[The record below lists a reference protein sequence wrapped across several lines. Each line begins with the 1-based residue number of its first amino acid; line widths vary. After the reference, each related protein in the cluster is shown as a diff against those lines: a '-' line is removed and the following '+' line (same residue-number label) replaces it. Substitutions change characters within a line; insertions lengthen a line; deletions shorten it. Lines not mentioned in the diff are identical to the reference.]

1 MSEPSTE
8 PPTHPS
14 PSSSLVERS
23 ASRVDRS
30 LAALGRFV
38 AGRAGLVVL
47 VLLASLVPTGWLA
60 LHLEIHASF
69 LDLLPADEEPVR
81 QLHEVIGHARSASDV
96 SIAISTAD
104 RAMAERYAEAFVAEL
119 EAERRERGGEASADE
134 PEVTGIGGHI
144 DMDWLLERRLLFV
157 PEDELERLVART
169 EAAVDRELLR
179 NTGLYIDL
187 EEPAEDE
194 EDTDALLREVDASDD
209 RVQRDEWIVTSDGR
223 YLCIWAFF
231 SGNTGDLAF
240 GRRAFDRVRA
250 IDARLRDGTRF
261 PRELEV
267 RFAGGIPTRVD
278 DERAIREDL
287 QVAGAVGFF
296 AVVLLIVAS
305 LRAPRALVILAVPLF
320 TGLVWTFAF
329 ARLAVGHLNIISG
342 FLFSI
347 LSGLGI
353 EYGIH
358 LMHRFRELRDE
369 GVPLERAIEELVE
382 KTGRAL
388 LSGSMTNASVFGVIA
403 FAQFSGFSEFGL
415 IAAVGLILT
424 LIATLLGLPAL
435 LVLFERWRPIGKS
448 ADEAKQHTP
457 VNVPDAVRW
466 GIVVGVPILAVL
478 SIVVLARGHVR
489 FDGNWRL
496 LAGNSETTQFQEYLR
511 HHFAGLYTG
520 GLIYVAPETDLARV
534 VEVIEG
540 VRAAR
545 AERGEPSDVAE
556 IDTIDEAFPP
566 PDRQRARAALAVRL
580 GEQLDRI
587 RPALLDDAGRAR
599 LEEGRRFVAAA
610 QPVSID
616 ELPYALVGPFVTNDG
631 RGSILHL
638 RMQETDDASTDVL
651 VRWAHEAREIV
662 HALSDAGL
670 TAPLLSENWIAGE
683 IFERVARDGRYLLFG
698 TLVAVFVVLLLDFRR
713 PLVALG
719 VLGAVLLGVL
729 GVAGGMYVCGVS
741 LNFMN
746 AAILPVCVGI
756 SLDNAIHV
764 YHRWRES
771 GPGSIP
777 MVLRHTTSA
786 NALASTTNLLGFAA
800 LALTHHEG
808 LRSVAWLAMIG
819 VTATYVSTTLWFP
832 MVFATIDAR
841 RTDPR

>member
-1 MSEPSTE
+1 MSEPSNE
-8 PPTHPS
+8 PPTFLS
-14 PSSSLVERS
+14 K
-23 ASRVDRS
+23 S

-38 AGRAGLVVL
+38 AARAGVVVL

-69 LDLLPADEEPVR
+69 LDLLPAEEEPVR

-96 SIAISTAD
+96 SIAISTDD
-104 RAMAERYAEAFVAEL
+104 REMAERYAEAFVAEL
-119 EAERRERGGEASADE
+119 EAERRERAGRAEPSPDE

-157 PEDELERLVART
+157 PEDELERLVSRT

-209 RVQRDEWIVTSDGR
+209 RVARDEWIVTSDGR

-240 GRRAFDRVRA
+240 GRRAFERVRA

-287 QVAGAVGFF
+287 QVAGVVGFF

-388 LSGSMTNASVFGVIA
+388 FSGSMTNASVFGVIA

-448 ADEAKQHTP
+448 ADEATQHTP
-457 VNVPDAVRW
+457 VHVPDAVRW
-466 GIVVGVPILAVL
+466 GIVIGVPILAVL
-478 SIVVLARGHVR
+478 SIVVLARGQVR

-520 GLIYVAPETDLARV
+520 GLIYVPPETELARV
-534 VEVIEG
+534 VETIES

-545 AERGEPSDVAE
+545 VERGEHSDVAE

-580 GEQLDRI
+580 GEQLERI
-587 RPALLDDAGRAR
+587 RPDLLDEAGRAR

-610 QPVSID
+610 QPI
-616 ELPYALVGPFVTNDG
+616 EIEALPYALVGPFVTNDG

-662 HALSDAGL
+662 HALGDADL
-670 TAPLLSENWIAGE
+670 EAPLLSENWIAGE
-683 IFERVARDGRYLLFG
+683 IFERVSRDGRYLLFG
-698 TLVAVFVVLLLDFRR
+698 TLLAVFVVLLLDFRR

-719 VLGAVLLGVL
+719 VLGAVVLGVL
-729 GVAGGMYVCGVS
+729 GIAGGMYVCGVS

-841 RTDPR
+841 RAPPPRKDGA

>member
-1 MSEPSTE
+1 MSEGPTEAPSLL
-8 PPTHPS
+8 S
-14 PSSSLVERS
+14 RGLSSM
-23 ASRVDRS
+23 
-30 LAALGRFV
+30 GRFV
-38 AGRAGLVVL
+38 VARAGLVVALL
-47 VLLASLVPTGWLA
+47 VGSLVPTGWLA
-60 LHLEIHASF
+60 LDLEIRASF
-69 LDLLPADEEPVR
+69 LDLLPADEEPVH
-81 QLHEVIGHARSASDV
+81 QLHEVIGHARSASDIA
-96 SIAISTAD
+96 IAISTED
-104 RAMAERYAEAFVAEL
+104 RAMAERYAEAFVAEV
-119 EAERRERGGEASADE
+119 SHD
-134 PEVTGIGGHI
+134 PEIAGIGGHI
-144 DMDWLLERRLLFV
+144 DMDWLLDRRLLFV
-157 PEDELERLVART
+157 PEDELESLVSRA
-169 EAAVDRELLR
+169 EGAIDRELLR
-179 NTGLYIDL
+179 HTGLYIDL
-187 EEPAEDE
+187 EEPSAAEQD
-194 EDTDALLREVDASDD
+194 DSQSLLREVDEADD
-209 RVQRDEWIVTSDGR
+209 HVERDEWVVTSDGR
-223 YLCIWAFF
+223 YLCLWALF
-231 SGNTGDLAF
+231 SGNTGDLDF
-240 GRRAFDRVRA
+240 GRHAFDRVRA

-261 PRELEV
+261 PRTLEV

-278 DERAIREDL
+278 DEAAIRSDL
-287 QVAGAVGFF
+287 SVAGVVGFV

-320 TGLVWTFAF
+320 IGLVWTFAF

-369 GVPLERAIEELVE
+369 GVALEPAIEDLVE

-415 IAAVGLILT
+415 IAAVGLVLT
-424 LIATLLGLPAL
+424 LIVTMLGLPAL

-448 ADEAKQHTP
+448 ADEAMQHTP
-457 VNVPDAVRW
+457 LHVPDALRW
-466 GIVVGVPILAVL
+466 TIVVGVPVLSIL
-478 SIVVLARGHVR
+478 SIVVLVTGRVR

-511 HHFAGLYTG
+511 HHFSGLYTG
-520 GLIYVAPETDLARV
+520 GLIYVPPETELSRV
-534 VEVIEG
+534 VEVVEG

-545 AERGEPSDVAE
+545 LARGEHTDVVE
-556 IDTIDEAFPP
+556 IDTLDEAFPP
-566 PDRQRARAALAVRL
+566 PERQRARAAIALRL
-580 GEQLDRI
+580 GEQLARI
-587 RPALLDDAGRAR
+587 RPEQLDDAGRER
-599 LEEGRRFVAAA
+599 LAEGQRVVAAA
-610 QPVSID
+610 QPIAIE

-638 RMQETDDASTDVL
+638 RMHETDDASTDVL

-662 HALSDAGL
+662 RAIHDAGL

-683 IFERVARDGRYLLFG
+683 IFERVARDARYLLVG
-698 TLVAVFVVLLLDFRR
+698 TLAAVFVVLLLDFRK

-729 GVAGGMYVCGVS
+729 GIAGGMFVTGLQ

-777 MVLRHTTSA
+777 MVLRHTTRA

-808 LRSVAWLAMIG
+808 LRSVAWLAVIG

-841 RTDPR
+841 RAKREA

>member
-1 MSEPSTE
+1 MSSDAPTETPSTAE
-8 PPTHPS
+8 TPPLEKP
-14 PSSSLVERS
+14 PVEKPTWLS
-23 ASRVDRS
+23 RS
-30 LAALGRFV
+30 LASLGRFV
-38 AGRAGLVVL
+38 AARASL
-47 VLLASLVPTGWLA
+47 VLAALLLSLVPTGWLA
-60 LHLEIHASF
+60 SRLEIRASF
-69 LDLLPADEEPVR
+69 LDLLPVDEAPVV
-81 QLHEVIGHARSASDV
+81 QLGQVIEHARSASDI
-96 SIAISTAD
+96 SIAIATTD
-104 RAMAERYAEAFVAEL
+104 RAMAERYAEAFVAEV
-119 EAERRERGGEASADE
+119 AED
-134 PEVTGIGGHI
+134 PEVSGIGGHI

-157 PEDELERLVART
+157 PEDELERLVSRA
-169 EAAVDRELLR
+169 ESAIDRELLA

-187 EEPAEDE
+187 EDPADEDE
-194 EDTDALLREVDASDD
+194 GTDALLAEVDASDD
-209 RVQRDEWIVTSDGR
+209 RVARDEWIITSDGR

-231 SGNTGDLAF
+231 SGNTGDLEF
-240 GRRAFDRVRA
+240 GRRALERVHA

-261 PRELEV
+261 PRDLEV

-278 DERAIREDL
+278 DERAIRGDL
-287 QVAGAVGFF
+287 QVAGVVGFV
-296 AVVLLIVAS
+296 AVVLLIVMS

-320 TGLVWTFAF
+320 IGLVWTFAF

-369 GVPLERAIEELVE
+369 GVPLDRAIEELTE

-415 IAAVGLILT
+415 IAAVGLLLT
-424 LIATLLGLPAL
+424 LVATMLGLPAL

-448 ADEAKQHTP
+448 EGDARHAKP
-457 VNVPDAVRW
+457 VNVPDGVRW
-466 GIVVGVPILAVL
+466 AIVIGVPVL
-478 SIVVLARGHVR
+478 SILSVLALVSGRVR

-520 GLIYVAPETDLARV
+520 GLIYVPPGVELSRV

-540 VRAAR
+540 VREARRAA
-545 AERGEPSDVAE
+545 GQNVDVAE
-556 IDTIDEAFPP
+556 IETLDEAFPP
-566 PDRQRARAALAVRL
+566 IERQRARAALAEQL
-580 GEQLDRI
+580 GAQLDRI
-587 RPALLDDAGRAR
+587 RPGLLDD
-599 LEEGRRFVAAA
+599 EGRERLAEGQRLVAAA
-610 QPVSID
+610 QPVAIE
-616 ELPYALVGPFVTNDG
+616 ELPYSLVGPFVTSDG
-631 RGSILHL
+631 GGSILHL
-638 RMQETDDASTDVL
+638 RMHETDDANTDVL
-651 VRWAHEAREIV
+651 VRWADEARQIV
-662 HALSDAGL
+662 AALDDAGIEV
-670 TAPLLSENWIAGE
+670 PLLSENWIAGE
-683 IFERVARDGRYLLFG
+683 IFERVARDSRYLAVG
-698 TLVAVFVVLLLDFRR
+698 TLLAVFVVLLLDFRK

-719 VLGAVLLGVL
+719 VLGAVVLGVL
-729 GVAGGMYVCGVS
+729 GIAGGMFLCGVQ

-777 MVLRHTTSA
+777 MVLRHTTSS

-841 RTDPR
+841 GAKTSR

>member
-1 MSEPSTE
+1 MMPTMSVPDA
-8 PPTHPS
+8 PPT
-14 PSSSLVERS
+14 LL
-23 ASRVDRS
+23 SRG
-30 LAALGRFV
+30 LAALGRLV
-38 AGRAGLVVL
+38 AARALFVVL
-47 VLLASLVPTGWLA
+47 ALSSSLVPAGWLA
-60 LHLEIHASF
+60 LQLDIHASF

-119 EAERRERGGEASADE
+119 EAERAERAGAISGE
-134 PEVTGIGGHI
+134 PEIAGIGGHI
-144 DMDWLLERRLLFV
+144 EVDWLLERRLLFV
-157 PEDELERLVART
+157 PEAELERLVSRA

-179 NTGLYIDL
+179 NTGLYVDL
-187 EEPAEDE
+187 EDPAADE
-194 EDTDALLREVDASDD
+194 EDTGALLREVDASDD
-209 RVQRDEWIVTSDGR
+209 RVERDEWVITSDGR
-223 YLCIWAFF
+223 YLCLWAFF
-231 SGNTGDLAF
+231 SGNSGDLAF
-240 GRRAFDRVRA
+240 GRRALARVRA
-250 IDARLRDGTRF
+250 VDARLRDGVRF

-267 RFAGGIPTRVD
+267 RFAGGIPTRVE

-287 QVAGAVGFF
+287 QVAGVVGFF

-358 LMHRFRELRDE
+358 LMHRFRELREE
-369 GVPLERAIEELVE
+369 GVPLERAIEVLLE

-388 LSGSMTNASVFGVIA
+388 LSGSMTNASVFAVIA

-415 IAAVGLILT
+415 IAAVGLLLT
-424 LIATLLGLPAL
+424 LVSTLVGLPAL
-435 LVLFERWRPIGKS
+435 LVLFERWRPIRS
-448 ADEAKQHTP
+448 VATESTAHTP
-457 VNVPDAVRW
+457 VNVPDPVRW

-478 SIVVLARGHVR
+478 SVVALARGHVR

-520 GLIYVAPETDLARV
+520 GLIYVPPGMALSRV

-540 VRAAR
+540 VRASR
-545 AERGEPSDVAE
+545 IERGESSDVAE
-556 IDTIDEAFPP
+556 IDTLDEAFPP

-651 VRWAHEAREIV
+651 VRWASEAREIA
-662 HALSDAGL
+662 HALRDAGL

-698 TLVAVFVVLLLDFRR
+698 TLLAVFVVLLVDFRR

-729 GVAGGMYVCGVS
+729 GIAGGMYVCGVS

-777 MVLRHTTSA
+777 LVLRHTTSA
-786 NALASTTNLLGFAA
+786 NALASSTNLLGFAA
-800 LALTHHEG
+800 LGLTHHEG

-841 RTDPR
+841 RRPGA

>member
-1 MSEPSTE
+1 MGSDAETETPSWL
-8 PPTHPS
+8 S
-14 PSSSLVERS
+14 
-23 ASRVDRS
+23 RS
-30 LAALGRFV
+30 LAAIGRFV
-38 AGRAGLVVL
+38 HARAAL
-47 VLLASLVPTGWLA
+47 VLAALLVSLVPTGWLA
-60 LHLEIHASF
+60 SRLEMRASF
-69 LDLLPADEEPVR
+69 LALLPPDEEPVR
-81 QLHEVIGHARSASDV
+81 QLEEVIQHTRSASDV
-96 SIAISTAD
+96 AIVISATD
-104 RAMAERYAEAFVAEL
+104 RAMAERYAEAFVHEL
-119 EAERRERGGEASADE
+119 QAQAGEGASDG
-134 PEVTGIGGHI
+134 PTISGIGGHI
-144 DMDWLLERRLLFV
+144 DMDWLREHRLLFV
-157 PEDELERLVART
+157 PEDELERLVSRAE
-169 EAAVDRELLR
+169 EAIDRELLA

-187 EEPAEDE
+187 EEPSDAAA
-194 EDTDALLREVDASDD
+194 DTDALLAEVDESDE
-209 RVQRDEWIVTSDGR
+209 RIPHDEWIVTTDGR

-231 SGNTGDLAF
+231 SGNNGDLDF
-240 GRRAFDRVRA
+240 GRRALERVQA
-250 IDARLRDGTRF
+250 IDRALRDGTRF

-267 RFAGGIPTRVD
+267 RLAGGIPTRVD
-278 DERAIREDL
+278 DERAIRADL
-287 QVAGAVGFF
+287 QVAGVVGFV

-320 TGLVWTFAF
+320 IGLVWTFAF

-388 LSGSMTNASVFGVIA
+388 ISGSMTNASVFGVIA

-424 LIATLLGLPAL
+424 LIATMLGLPAL

-448 ADEAKQHTP
+448 ADQASHARP
-457 VNVPDAVRW
+457 IVVPDALRW
-466 GIVVGVPILAVL
+466 GIVIGVPVL
-478 SIVVLARGHVR
+478 SILSIVALVSGRVR

-496 LAGNSETTQFQEYLR
+496 LAGNSETAQFQEYLR
-511 HHFAGLYTG
+511 HHFGGLYTA
-520 GLIYVAPETDLARV
+520 GLVYVPPDVSLPRV

-540 VRAAR
+540 VGVTRRAA
-545 AERGEPSDVAE
+545 GENVDVVE
-556 IDTIDEAFPP
+556 TDTLDEAFPP
-566 PDRQRARAALAVRL
+566 LERQRARAAIAARL
-580 GEQLDRI
+580 GQQLSRI
-587 RPALLDDAGRAR
+587 RPAMLDD
-599 LEEGRRFVAAA
+599 EGRERLAEGQRLVAAA
-610 QPVSID
+610 QPVAIE
-616 ELPYALVGPFVTNDG
+616 ELPYALVGPFVTSDG
-631 RGSILHL
+631 GGSILHL
-638 RMQETDDASTDVL
+638 QMYETDDANTDVL
-651 VRWAHEAREIV
+651 VRWADEARDMV
-662 HALSDAGL
+662 AALREAGL
-670 TAPLLSENWIAGE
+670 EAPLLSENWIAGE
-683 IFERVARDGRYLLFG
+683 IFERVARDARYLVVG
-698 TLVAVFVVLLLDFRR
+698 TLLAVFVVLLIDFRR

-729 GVAGGMYVCGVS
+729 GIAGGMFVCGVN

-777 MVLRHTTSA
+777 LVLRHTTSS
-786 NALASTTNLLGFAA
+786 NALASATNLLGFAA

-832 MVFATIDAR
+832 MVFATLDAR
-841 RTDPR
+841 RTGTARGSPEKDA